1 MSKWLYQFILH
12 NGSEHFLELVLQI
25 LVFLS
30 YEVRTQNFVEQQAT
44 EHSREESADIVNFH
58 DS

>member
-1 MSKWLYQFILH
+1 M
-12 NGSEHFLELVLQI
+12 
-25 LVFLS
+25 FLS

-44 EHSREESADIVNFH
+44 EHSLEESADIVDFH